1 MPNCDALLIDHLACM
16 KAGFVATPLNYRYMA
31 PEIDHALEV
40 SQASILLAQ
49 AERDG
54 DVAASKGC
62 SRLPLGVIRYG
73 PRRRCVTAGS
83 TPATS

>member
-40 SQASILLAQ
+40 SQASILLAH

-54 DVAASKGC
+54 DLPQAKAAAAC
-62 SRLPLGVIRYG
+62 PL
-73 PRRRCVTAGS
+73 A
-83 TPATS
+83 